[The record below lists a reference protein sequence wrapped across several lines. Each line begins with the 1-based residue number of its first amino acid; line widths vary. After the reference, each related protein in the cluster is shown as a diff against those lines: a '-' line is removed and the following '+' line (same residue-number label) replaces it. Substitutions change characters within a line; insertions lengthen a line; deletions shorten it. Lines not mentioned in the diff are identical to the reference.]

1 MSYNGYSSYEAW
13 NVALWIDNTY
23 ELQKTFNHI
32 VELANDE
39 KIIGA
44 KDDIVTI
51 MMGECFNEFRGEC
64 NPDGVMVT
72 RERIEE
78 YVSMFLEYEGA

>member
-13 NVALWIDNTY
+13 NIALWIDNTY
-23 ELQKTFNHI
+23 GLQKTFNDL

-39 KIIGA
+39 KITGA
-44 KDDIVTI
+44 KGNIVTI
-51 MMGECFNEFRGEC
+51 MMSECFRKFRGEC